1 MTAEATVVR
10 ARPAADGAVTVIEID
25 DGKANALS
33 FRLQEALQ
41 AEIATAAAAGTPIVL
56 VGRERTFC
64 AGFDL
69 AVMQGSDG
77 RERARLLQAGG
88 SLFAEIMRAPVP
100 VVAACTGHALAGGAL
115 LLLSADVRLGRVGE
129 SKIGLNEVRIGIT
142 LPPAALAMARE
153 RLDRRQLT
161 SALLL
166 AEICDPERAA
176 AVGFLDAVVDGDV
189 VEAAVA
195 RAAVYA
201 DELDPGAFA
210 ASKRLLRAGL
220 LAELEHFA

>member
-1 MTAEATVVR
+1 MTAQGTVIR

-33 FRLQEALQ
+33 FDLQEALQ
-41 AEIATAAAAGTPIVL
+41 AAIAEAAAAGTPIVL
-56 VGRERTFC
+56 AGRERTFC

-88 SLFAEIMRAPVP
+88 RLFTEIMRAPVP

-115 LLLSADVRLGRVGE
+115 LLLSADVRLGRPGP

-142 LPPAALAMARE
+142 LPPAAMAMARE

-176 AVGFLDAVVDGDV
+176 AVGYLDEVVDGDV

-195 RAAVYA
+195 RAATYA
-201 DELDPGAFA
+201 DELDLGAFA

-220 LAELEHFA
+220 LAELEHFG